1 MFNLQDDI
9 PSYKIVKV
17 YNADA
22 EIAEIFKANGGKLN
36 RKKRGGFTY

>member
-1 MFNLQDDI
+1 MFNPQEDI

-22 EIAEIFKANGGKLN
+22 EGTPTLVKDKP
-36 RKKRGGFTY
+36 